1 VIQLVGILNVTPD
14 SFSDGGRFLEPAQA
28 IAQAR
33 LLVADGA
40 AMIDLGPA
48 SSRPGATAIAPDEEI
63 RRMAPVLGTLV
74 GDGIVVSVDSFQPET
89 QRWAL
94 AHGAAV
100 LNDIHGFPDPAMHPL
115 LARSPCR
122 LVVMHRI
129 ARETAALPT
138 SSDVV
143 LASIERFF
151 TERVTTLE
159 AAGIA
164 RDRLI
169 LDPGM
174 GFFLSA
180 NPEVS
185 LAVLRALPVLRARF
199 GLPLLVSVSRKA
211 FLRTLTGR
219 DLPDIGAATLAAE
232 LYAAA
237 HGADYLRTHDVR
249 ALRDALVIQDA
260 LRC

>member
-1 VIQLVGILNVTPD
+1 
-14 SFSDGGRFLEPAQA
+14 
-28 IAQAR
+28 
-33 LLVADGA
+33 
-40 AMIDLGPA
+40 
-48 SSRPGATAIAPDEEI
+48 
-63 RRMAPVLGTLV
+63 
-74 GDGIVVSVDSFQPET
+74 
-89 QRWAL
+89 
-94 AHGAAV
+94 
-100 LNDIHGFPDPAMHPL
+100 
-115 LARSPCR
+115 
-122 LVVMHRI
+122 MHRI
-129 ARETAALPT
+129 ARGATALPT
-138 SSDVV
+138 SPEIV
-143 LASIERFF
+143 LDGIDRFF
-151 TERVTTLE
+151 AERVGTLE

-164 RDRLI
+164 RERLI

-180 NPEVS
+180 DPAVS
-185 LAVLRALPVLRARF
+185 LAVLRTVPALRARF

-219 DLPDIGAATLAAE
+219 ELPDVGPATLAAE